1 MQRIWAILIK
11 EFHQMK
17 RDKATLFMLVLMPL
31 MQLIIFGYAINTDVK
46 HVPTVIYDQSRSEE
60 SRELINAFV
69 GTSYYDVVEYV
80 DSNQAMLDSIYS
92 GKAVAALTFPTT
104 FSEDI
109 KHGRTAE
116 MQLIVDASDNTIAN
130 SAISTAQLLGQQR
143 SLSITSQ
150 RLLATGQAMPSG
162 NAIEVKI
169 NPWFNPDF
177 ITAYN
182 IVPGII
188 SLMITMT
195 LVSITA
201 MAIVREQEVGT
212 LEQLMVTPLKDYEI
226 IIGKVIP
233 YVIIG
238 YAQAG
243 IALVAGILLFDVP
256 FQGSFFVLFMTT
268 TIFLIASLMLG
279 ILVSTVAK
287 TQLQA
292 MQMSILVYMPSI
304 LLSGFMF
311 PRVAMD
317 AIFQYLGAIM
327 PMTFYLTII
336 RGIMLKGIGVEYLW
350 PQIFALITFI
360 IITGFISIHTFTNK
374 RKNG

>member
-1 MQRIWAILIK
+1 
-11 EFHQMK
+11 
-17 RDKATLFMLVLMPL
+17 
-31 MQLIIFGYAINTDVK
+31 
-46 HVPTVIYDQSRSEE
+46 
-60 SRELINAFV
+60 
-69 GTSYYDVVEYV
+69 
-80 DSNQAMLDSIYS
+80 
-92 GKAVAALTFPTT
+92 
-104 FSEDI
+104 
-109 KHGRTAE
+109 
-116 MQLIVDASDNTIAN
+116 
-130 SAISTAQLLGQQR
+130 
-143 SLSITSQ
+143 
-150 RLLATGQAMPSG
+150 
-162 NAIEVKI
+162 
-169 NPWFNPDF
+169 
-177 ITAYN
+177 
-182 IVPGII
+182 
-188 SLMITMT
+188 MITMT

-304 LLSGFMF
+304 LLSGLCSPCGHGCHFSIPWRHHAHDLLLDHH
-311 PRVAMD
+311 PRHHAK
-317 AIFQYLGAIM
+317 
-327 PMTFYLTII
+327 
-336 RGIMLKGIGVEYLW
+336 RIGVEYLW
-350 PQIFALITFI
+350 PQILPLLPSLSSPVLSVSTPLPINVKTVNSASAQFLCY
-360 IITGFISIHTFTNK
+360 NK
-374 RKNG
+374 LLT

>member
-17 RDKATLFMLVLMPL
+17 RDKATLFMLILMPL

-60 SRELINAFV
+60 SRELISAFV

-92 GKAVAALTFPTT
+92 GKAVAALTFPPT

-150 RLLATGQAMPSG
+150 RLLATGQSVPSG

-233 YVIIG
+233 YVLIG

-243 IALVAGILLFDVP
+243 IALVAGIILFDVP
-256 FQGSFFVLFMTT
+256 FQGSF
-268 TIFLIASLMLG
+268 S
-279 ILVSTVAK
+279 S
-287 TQLQA
+287 
-292 MQMSILVYMPSI
+292 SS
-304 LLSGFMF
+304 
-311 PRVAMD
+311 
-317 AIFQYLGAIM
+317 
-327 PMTFYLTII
+327 
-336 RGIMLKGIGVEYLW
+336 
-350 PQIFALITFI
+350 
-360 IITGFISIHTFTNK
+360 
-374 RKNG
+374 

>member
-1 MQRIWAILIK
+1 MMSLN
-11 EFHQMK
+11 H
-17 RDKATLFMLVLMPL
+17 
-31 MQLIIFGYAINTDVK
+31 
-46 HVPTVIYDQSRSEE
+46 
-60 SRELINAFV
+60 
-69 GTSYYDVVEYV
+69 V

-92 GKAVAALTFPTT
+92 GKAVAALTFPPT

-130 SAISTAQLLGQQR
+130 SDHQHGTTLRTTAVPKYYV
-143 SLSITSQ
+143 TT
-150 RLLATGQAMPSG
+150 LAWLPAKPMPSG

-243 IALVAGILLFDVP
+243 YRFG
-256 FQGSFFVLFMTT
+256 
-268 TIFLIASLMLG
+268 
-279 ILVSTVAK
+279 
-287 TQLQA
+287 
-292 MQMSILVYMPSI
+292 
-304 LLSGFMF
+304 
-311 PRVAMD
+311 
-317 AIFQYLGAIM
+317 
-327 PMTFYLTII
+327 
-336 RGIMLKGIGVEYLW
+336 
-350 PQIFALITFI
+350 
-360 IITGFISIHTFTNK
+360 
-374 RKNG
+374 

>member
-17 RDKATLFMLVLMPL
+17 RDKATLFMLILMPL

-92 GKAVAALTFPTT
+92 GKAVAALTFPPT

-279 ILVSTVAK
+279 ILVSDLGIYAEHFVIRFYVPPCGHGCHFSIPWRHHAHDLLLDHHPRHHAK
-287 TQLQA
+287 RNRCR
-292 MQMSILVYMPSI
+292 V
-304 LLSGFMF
+304 FMATDF
-311 PRVAMD
+311 CPYYLHYHHR
-317 AIFQYLGAIM
+317 FYQYPHL
-327 PMTFYLTII
+327 Y
-336 RGIMLKGIGVEYLW
+336 
-350 PQIFALITFI
+350 Q
-360 IITGFISIHTFTNK
+360 
-374 RKNG
+374 

>member
-1 MQRIWAILIK
+1 
-11 EFHQMK
+11 MK
-17 RDKATLFMLVLMPL
+17 RDKATLFMLILMPL

-92 GKAVAALTFPTT
+92 GKAVAALTFPPT

-311 PRVAMD
+311 PHVAMD